1 MDVVAES
8 ASRSNSHDYNYQRIV
23 AYIFNHRATSRSA
36 IARDLGLN
44 KATVSLLC
52 SEMQDQGVVTEIGS
66 GLASSNGGRKPT
78 LIEINRHYGYTLTVE
93 LDSQVIRCLACYL
106 DGETVQFQ
114 QCQTAEITDL
124 AATLDELI
132 GHFTAITGTAKGLL
146 GICFAIHGITD
157 GQRVQE
163 SFLDL
168 GDLDLKTYFAK
179 YRVPILLENEA
190 NLSAIYS
197 RDFVEEL
204 GLENTV
210 TLSIHQGIAAG
221 FILENKLYRGSQ
233 GRVGNLGHNI
243 VMPAFSINNRR
254 SQVTYQD
261 VYSEYAVIHQISDLL
276 GKHTMSLDE
285 ISKLYA
291 DHNAEVITVL
301 SQFAN
306 GIAGILNNVVGMLD
320 PDVFYLNSPLLH
332 QIPNTIPQV
341 RNYFQRLSGYDIPV
355 KLMPNIQLATL
366 LGGAALTS
374 HTVLGLTGMK
384 LHFWDYTNN

>member
-1 MDVVAES
+1 MAES

-23 AYIFNHRATSRSA
+23 EYIFNHRATSRSA

-52 SEMQDQGVVTEIGS
+52 SEMQDQGVVSEIGS
-66 GLASSNGGRKPT
+66 GSASSNGGRKPT
-78 LIEINRHYGYTLTVE
+78 LIEINRRYGYTLTVE
-93 LDSQVIRCLACYL
+93 LDSQVIRALACYL
-106 DGETVQFQ
+106 DGETLQFQ
-114 QCQTAEITDL
+114 QVTTTAITDL
-124 AATLDELI
+124 AATLDDLI
-132 GHFTAITGTAKGLL
+132 GHFTAIPGTTRGLV
-146 GICFAIHGITD
+146 GICFAIHGITN
-157 GQRVQE
+157 GTQVQE
-163 SFLDL
+163 SFLNL
-168 GDLDLKTYFAK
+168 GDLDLKAYFAR
-179 YRVPILLENEA
+179 YGVPILLENEA

-243 VMPAFSINNRR
+243 VMPAFSINNSR

-276 GKHTMSLDE
+276 GKADMSLDE

-332 QIPNTIPQV
+332 QIPSAIPQV
-341 RNYFQRLSGYDIPV
+341 RNYFKRLSGYDIPV
-355 KLMPNIQLATL
+355 KLIPNIQLATL

-374 HTVLGLTGMK
+374 HTVLGLTGVK
-384 LHFWDYTNN
+384 LHFWDYTDN

>member
-1 MDVVAES
+1 MAES
-8 ASRSNSHDYNYQRIV
+8 ASRINSHDYNYQRIV
-23 AYIFNHRATSRSA
+23 EYIFNHRATSRSA
-36 IARDLGLN
+36 IAKDLGLN

-52 SEMQDQGVVTEIGS
+52 SEMQEQGVVSEIGS
-66 GLASSNGGRKPT
+66 GSASSNGGRKPT
-78 LIEINRHYGYTLTVE
+78 LIEINRRYGYTLTVE
-93 LDSQVIRCLACYL
+93 LDSQVVRALACYL
-106 DGETVQFQ
+106 DGETLQFQ
-114 QCQTAEITDL
+114 QRQTVEITDL
-124 AATLDELI
+124 PAALDELI
-132 GHFTAITGTAKGLL
+132 SHFTAIDGTTRGLL

-157 GQRVQE
+157 GAQVQE
-163 SFLDL
+163 SFLEL
-168 GDLDLKTYFAK
+168 GSLDLRAYFAK

-197 RDFVEEL
+197 RDFVEEQ

-243 VMPAFSINNRR
+243 VMPAFSINNSR

-276 GKHTMSLDE
+276 GKETMSLDE

-332 QIPNTIPQV
+332 QIPSAIPQV

-355 KLMPNIQLATL
+355 KLIPNIQLATL

-374 HTVLGLTGMK
+374 HMALGLTGMK

>member
-1 MDVVAES
+1 MAES
-8 ASRSNSHDYNYQRIV
+8 ASRINSHDYNYQRIV
-23 AYIFNHRATSRSA
+23 EYIFNHRATSRSA
-36 IARDLGLN
+36 IAKDLGLN

-52 SEMQDQGVVTEIGS
+52 SEMQEQGVVSEIGS
-66 GLASSNGGRKPT
+66 GSASSNGGRKPT
-78 LIEINRHYGYTLTVE
+78 LIEINRRYGYTLTVE
-93 LDSQVIRCLACYL
+93 LDSQVVRALACYL
-106 DGETVQFQ
+106 DGETLQFQ
-114 QCQTAEITDL
+114 QRQTAEITDL
-124 AATLDELI
+124 PAALDELI
-132 GHFTAITGTAKGLL
+132 GHFTAIDGTTRGLL

-157 GQRVQE
+157 GAQVQE

-168 GDLDLKTYFAK
+168 GPLDLKEYFAK
-179 YRVPILLENEA
+179 YHVPILLENEA

-197 RDFVEEL
+197 RDFVEER

-243 VMPAFSINNRR
+243 VMPAFSINNSR

-276 GKHTMSLDE
+276 GKETMSLDE

-332 QIPNTIPQV
+332 QIPSAIPQV

-355 KLMPNIQLATL
+355 KLIPNIQLATL

-374 HTVLGLTGMK
+374 HMALGLTGMK

>member
-1 MDVVAES
+1 M
-8 ASRSNSHDYNYQRIV
+8 

-66 GLASSNGGRKPT
+66 GSASSNGGRKPT

-93 LDSQVIRCLACYL
+93 LDSQVIRGLACYL

-114 QCQTAEITDL
+114 QRQTAEITDL
-124 AATLDELI
+124 ALALDDLI
-132 GHFTAITGTAKGLL
+132 GHFNAIDGTTKGLL

-157 GQRVQE
+157 GQQVQE

-168 GDLDLKTYFAK
+168 GNLDLKAYFAK
-179 YRVPILLENEA
+179 YQVPVLLENEA

-197 RDFVEEL
+197 RDFIEEL
-204 GLENTV
+204 GWENTV

-221 FILENKLYRGSQ
+221 FILGNKLYRGSQ

-243 VMPAFSINNRR
+243 VMPAFSINNSR

-276 GKHTMSLDE
+276 GKDTMSLDE

-332 QIPNTIPQV
+332 QIPNAIPQV

-355 KLMPNIQLATL
+355 KLIPNIQLATL

-374 HTVLGLTGMK
+374 HTILGLTGMK